1 MKKMVKGEITVF
13 LSLVFLL
20 LLTLVGALLE
30 SASIQLAKNE
40 RRADAGRAVES
51 AFAEY
56 QKDLLERYGIF
67 AIEGSYESGTMSEEN
82 ILNRLSFYGAENI
95 ETEIAPIVGSEEQAN
110 DLIDYINGQKTDE
123 NANIWDTNIF
133 GKTIEQ
139 IVKDGIVAKISGM
152 SDETQGR
159 MQNTIE
165 KITNDQSKGVICI
178 LL

>member
-30 SASIQLAKNE
+30 SASIQLVKNE

-82 ILNRLSFYGAENI
+82 ILNRLSFLRGRKYRNRDCGNPLSDRPEW
-95 ETEIAPIVGSEEQAN
+95 ER
-110 DLIDYINGQKTDE
+110 
-123 NANIWDTNIF
+123 
-133 GKTIEQ
+133 
-139 IVKDGIVAKISGM
+139 ISAAG
-152 SDETQGR
+152 G
-159 MQNTIE
+159 
-165 KITNDQSKGVICI
+165 
-178 LL
+178 

>member
-67 AIEGSYESGTMSEEN
+67 AGLGCGIVFLMISKWSQEGIGYGDSWM
-82 ILNRLSFYGAENI
+82 ILNMGIFLGIWNLLGMLMLAFLVAAMAAGAGLWSGKWKRTTRMSFY
-95 ETEIAPIVGSEEQAN
+95 PFL
-110 DLIDYINGQKTDE
+110 LIGYLGTF
-123 NANIWDTNIF
+123 IW
-133 GKTIEQ
+133 
-139 IVKDGIVAKISGM
+139 
-152 SDETQGR
+152 
-159 MQNTIE
+159 
-165 KITNDQSKGVICI
+165 
-178 LL
+178 

>member
-1 MKKMVKGEITVF
+1 MVKGEITVF

-67 AIEGSYESGTMSEEN
+67 AFLVAAMAAGAGLWSGKWKRTTRM
-82 ILNRLSFYGAENI
+82 SFY
-95 ETEIAPIVGSEEQAN
+95 PFL
-110 DLIDYINGQKTDE
+110 LIGYLGTF
-123 NANIWDTNIF
+123 IW
-133 GKTIEQ
+133 
-139 IVKDGIVAKISGM
+139 
-152 SDETQGR
+152 
-159 MQNTIE
+159 
-165 KITNDQSKGVICI
+165 
-178 LL
+178 

>member
-51 AFAEY
+51 VFAEY

-95 ETEIAPIVGSEEQAN
+95 ETEIAAIRYLTDQ
-110 DLIDYINGQKTDE
+110 NGKE
-123 NANIWDTNIF
+123 SAA
-133 GKTIEQ
+133 G
-139 IVKDGIVAKISGM
+139 G
-152 SDETQGR
+152 
-159 MQNTIE
+159 
-165 KITNDQSKGVICI
+165 
-178 LL
+178 